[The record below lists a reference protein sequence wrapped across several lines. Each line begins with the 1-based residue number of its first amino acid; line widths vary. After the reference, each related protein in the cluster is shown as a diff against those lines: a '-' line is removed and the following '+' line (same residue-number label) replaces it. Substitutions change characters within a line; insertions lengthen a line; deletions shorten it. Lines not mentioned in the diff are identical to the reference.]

1 MNLPGLPVAYLEYF
15 YAVSN
20 ELKRLAKSLNTNLI
34 DMDEVQRQLNIVS
47 ADIDTLKERTEE
59 IVDQAALTEQL
70 LQYANRYRA
79 SNERV
84 AAASEQARMFYE
96 RDYNFKQ
103 AMDILGS
110 ALDSAEPGVYERLV
124 DSYMRRKT
132 PLV

>member
-1 MNLPGLPVAYLEYF
+1 
-15 YAVSN
+15 
-20 ELKRLAKSLNTNLI
+20 
-34 DMDEVQRQLNIVS
+34 QLNIVS
-47 ADIDTLKERTEE
+47 ADIDTLKEKTEE